1 MKIISLDKF
10 IENSLYDKNNGFY
23 MSKNPFGDKGDFITS
38 ANISILF
45 SEILSVWI
53 LSFWEKL
60 KKPKKINIIDLGAGN
75 GDMSL
80 NILETLK
87 KIPYFKNLFNIYIYE
102 KSPYLKKIQKTKI
115 KDEKVFWINNLNKIK
130 KGPCLFLA
138 NEFFDAMPIKQFIKR
153 GNTWKEIKV
162 KISRNKSFNFVQK
175 DTKIS
180 LIDKKIGLK
189 ISKKQNFLEISNQ
202 LIFYFKI
209 ISKIILK
216 QNGGLLIID
225 YGYNNKKMK
234 NTLRGFANH
243 KIVNI
248 LKHYK
253 KCDITYSLSFEFL
266 KKIAMKNGLSVSGI
280 TTQEK
285 FLKKLGILERAEII
299 SKRLPFSQKANIFYR
314 LNKLINKNFMGEV
327 FKVMLLTKNKE
338 KFKLGF

>member
-299 SKRLPFSQKANIFYR
+299 SKRLPFSQKANIFYK

>member
-10 IENSLYDKNNGFY
+10 IENSLYDKNDGFY

-153 GNTWKEIKV
+153 GNTWKEIKI